1 MGLLT
6 DPSALSQKSKYAKIL
21 IKYNRILCGLLYVIG
36 VVWFFSLADKNLN
49 NGTYFS
55 ENALL
60 PGLSISLYFNLFI
73 FLIKIFLGLVY
84 SEIRADSSSFA
95 LKCLDEL
102 VHERKTYTKALPY
115 PWLLAKMRQIGLETY
130 THNFTLN
137 YPLGGGK
144 VFKGKNVYGILRAPR
159 IGSTESIVISVPY
172 RPPESMHAEI
182 THGVPLM
189 LAFAEFARSLF
200 LFSGF

>member
-1 MGLLT
+1 MNQ
-6 DPSALSQKSKYAKIL
+6 SSHIEILS
-21 IKYNRILCGLLYVIG
+21 
-36 VVWFFSLADKNLN
+36 
-49 NGTYFS
+49 
-55 ENALL
+55 
-60 PGLSISLYFNLFI
+60 P
-73 FLIKIFLGLVY
+73 GLVY

-189 LAFAEFARSLF
+189 LAFAEFARSMFFCFDLTF
-200 LFSGF
+200 FFIKNVFQEMFTGPRISFS

>member
-1 MGLLT
+1 MEHTFQRMHFYQVCHLFNYNLT
-6 DPSALSQKSKYAKIL
+6 VLQY
-21 IKYNRILCGLLYVIG
+21 LYH
-36 VVWFFSLADKNLN
+36 
-49 NGTYFS
+49 
-55 ENALL
+55 
-60 PGLSISLYFNLFI
+60 SI
-73 FLIKIFLGLVY
+73 GLVY
-84 SEIRADSSSFA
+84 SEIRPDSSSFA

-144 VFKGKNVYGILRAPR
+144 VYKGKNVYGILRAPR
-159 IGSTESIVISVPY
+159 IASTESIVISVPY

-189 LAFAEFARSLF
+189 FAFAEFARSRFF
-200 LFSGF
+200 LKFFFLIL

>member
-1 MGLLT
+1 
-6 DPSALSQKSKYAKIL
+6 
-21 IKYNRILCGLLYVIG
+21 
-36 VVWFFSLADKNLN
+36 
-49 NGTYFS
+49 
-55 ENALL
+55 
-60 PGLSISLYFNLFI
+60 
-73 FLIKIFLGLVY
+73 
-84 SEIRADSSSFA
+84 
-95 LKCLDEL
+95 
-102 VHERKTYTKALPY
+102 
-115 PWLLAKMRQIGLETY
+115 MRQIGLETY

-189 LAFAEFARSLF
+189 LAFAEFARSMFFSFNFIF
-200 LFSGF
+200 LIKNVFFRKCLLGQGYYFLDNRTRTAGNASLAGSLSWI